1 MEHKTISLAEQVFER
16 LENDILCGKYKRGEI
31 FSENMLV
38 SDLKVSRTPVREAI
52 RRLEQEHLVE
62 TTTKGILVLGITQDD
77 LVDIMDLRLKI
88 EGIAAARAA
97 QRITDDELKELR
109 EALELQEY
117 YVSKKDAEHIKALD
131 NTFHYLVYR
140 FSGSNII
147 YDTLMPLHNKA
158 RKYRKASVENESR
171 ALSSVQEHR
180 EIYEAIAAH
189 DPLQAEQVTTK
200 HVQNA
205 KTHILNRSTK

>member
-1 MEHKTISLAEQVFER
+1 MEHKTISLAEQVFDR
-16 LENDILCGKYKRGEI
+16 LENDILCGIYKRGELLT
-31 FSENMLV
+31 ENMLV
-38 SDLKVSRTPVREAI
+38 ADLKVSRTPVREAI

-62 TTTKGILVLGITQDD
+62 ATTKGILVLGITQED

-97 QRITDDELKELR
+97 ERITDGELKELKD
-109 EALELQEY
+109 ALELQEY

-131 NTFHYLVYR
+131 NEFHYLVYR

-171 ALSSVQEHR
+171 AHDSVDEHR
-180 EIYEAIAAH
+180 EIYEAIAARNAA
-189 DPLQAEQVTTK
+189 LAEQVTTK

>member
-1 MEHKTISLAEQVFER
+1 MEHKTISLAEQVFDR

-62 TTTKGILVLGITQDD
+62 STTKGILVLGITQED

-97 QRITDDELKELR
+97 QRITDDELEELK

-171 ALSSVQEHR
+171 AVNSAQEHR
-180 EIYEAIAAH
+180 AIYEAIAAH
-189 DPLQAEQVTTK
+189 DPALAEQMTTK

-205 KTHILNRSTK
+205 KTHILDRSTK

>member
-16 LENDILCGKYKRGEI
+16 LENDILCGKYKRGELLTEI
-31 FSENMLV
+31 MLV
-38 SDLKVSRTPVREAI
+38 SDLAVSRTPVREAI

-62 TTTKGILVLGITQDD
+62 ATTKGILVLGITHED

-88 EGIAAARAA
+88 EGVAAARAA
-97 QRITDDELKELR
+97 ERITDDELRELR
-109 EALELQEY
+109 DALELQEY
-117 YVSKKDAEHIKALD
+117 YVSKKDAEHIKSLD

-180 EIYEAIAAH
+180 AIYEAIAAR
-189 DPLQAEQVTTK
+189 DSELAERMTAM
-200 HVQNA
+200 HVENA
-205 KTHILNRSTK
+205 KKHILNGGIK

>member
-1 MEHKTISLAEQVFER
+1 MEHKTISLAEQVFDR

-62 TTTKGILVLGITQDD
+62 TTTKGILVLGITQED

-97 QRITDDELKELR
+97 QRITDDELEELK

-140 FSGSNII
+140 FSGSSII

-171 ALSSVQEHR
+171 AVNSAQEHR
-180 EIYEAIAAH
+180 AIYEAIAAH
-189 DPLQAEQVTTK
+189 DPALAEQVTTK

-205 KTHILNRSTK
+205 KTHILDRSTK